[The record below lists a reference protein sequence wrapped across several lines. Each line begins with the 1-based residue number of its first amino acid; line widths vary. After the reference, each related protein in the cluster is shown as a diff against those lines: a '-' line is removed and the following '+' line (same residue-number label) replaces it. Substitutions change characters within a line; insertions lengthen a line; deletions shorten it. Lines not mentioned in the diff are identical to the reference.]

1 VGGRKLAAGEVCRIS
16 YFLPNF
22 KKNRDLMR
30 SIWTGAIGF
39 GLVNIP
45 IKMYSATQDSNLDLD
60 MLDKKDH
67 AHIRFKRVN
76 EDTGKEVPW
85 ENIVK
90 GYKLDDRYIVLTD
103 EDFEKA
109 SPEKSKTI
117 NINEFVD
124 ESEIDGIYYET
135 PYYLEPEKSG
145 AKAYILLRDA
155 LEKSGKV
162 GFGSFVLRNKE
173 GLCLIKPRE
182 NAIVLNRIRWAQEI
196 RPTKEL
202 NIPKESIKPAEMK
215 MAMQLINSLSGPFDI
230 GKYKDTYADELM
242 KLIKAKAK
250 GVKPAAPA
258 LRVVHRKGKEDLLS
272 QLKASLQGSKRR
284 VS

>member
-1 VGGRKLAAGEVCRIS
+1 
-16 YFLPNF
+16 
-22 KKNRDLMR
+22 MR

-45 IKMYSATQDSNLDLD
+45 IKMYSAIRDSELDLD

-67 AHIRFKRVN
+67 ANIKFKRVN
-76 EDTGKEVPW
+76 ENTGKEVAW

-103 EDFEKA
+103 DDFEKA
-109 SPEKSKTI
+109 SPEKSRI
-117 NINEFVD
+117 IGINEFVK
-124 ESEIDGIYYET
+124 EEEIDGIYYET

-145 AKAYILLRDA
+145 AKAYALLRDA
-155 LEKSGKV
+155 LHKTGKV

-173 GLCLIKPRE
+173 GLVLVKPME
-182 NAIVLNRIRWAQEI
+182 NILVLNRIRWAREI
-196 RPTKEL
+196 RPTDEL
-202 NIPKESIKPAEMK
+202 TIPAGSGKPAEMK
-215 MAMQLINSLSGPFDI
+215 MAIELINQLSGPFDI
-230 GKYKDTYADELM
+230 AKYKDTYTDELM

-250 GVKPAAPA
+250 GVKPV
-258 LRVVHRKGKEDLLS
+258 RTTMKVVHRQGKDLLS

-284 VS
+284 AS

>member
-1 VGGRKLAAGEVCRIS
+1 
-16 YFLPNF
+16 
-22 KKNRDLMR
+22 MR

-109 SPEKSKTI
+109 SPEKSKI
-117 NINEFVD
+117 IGINEFVD
-124 ESEIDGIYYET
+124 EREIDGIYYET
-135 PYYLEPEKSG
+135 HITSSRRNPVPKPTPSFAMPWRKPGRSVSEVSSSG
-145 AKAYILLRDA
+145 IRKA
-155 LEKSGKV
+155 
-162 GFGSFVLRNKE
+162 
-173 GLCLIKPRE
+173 
-182 NAIVLNRIRWAQEI
+182 
-196 RPTKEL
+196 
-202 NIPKESIKPAEMK
+202 
-215 MAMQLINSLSGPFDI
+215 
-230 GKYKDTYADELM
+230 
-242 KLIKAKAK
+242 
-250 GVKPAAPA
+250 
-258 LRVVHRKGKEDLLS
+258 
-272 QLKASLQGSKRR
+272 
-284 VS
+284 

>member
-1 VGGRKLAAGEVCRIS
+1 
-16 YFLPNF
+16 
-22 KKNRDLMR
+22 MR

-45 IKMYSATQDSNLDLD
+45 IKMYSAVQDSDLDLD

-76 EDTGKEVPW
+76 EDTGKEVAW

-90 GYKLDDRYIVLTD
+90 AYKLDDRYVVLTD

-109 SPEKSKTI
+109 SPEKSKI
-117 NINEFVD
+117 IGINEFVD
-124 ESEIDGIYYET
+124 EREIDGIYYEM

-145 AKAYILLRDA
+145 TKAYALLRDA
-155 LEKSGKV
+155 LHKTGKV

-173 GLCLIKPRE
+173 GLCLIKPME
-182 NAIVLNRIRWAQEI
+182 EILVLNRIRWAQEI
-196 RPTKEL
+196 RPSDEL
-202 NIPKESIKPAEMK
+202 NIPKGNAKPAEMK
-215 MAMQLINSLSGPFDI
+215 MAVELINQLSGAFDI
-230 GKYKDTYADELM
+230 ASYKDTYSDELM

-250 GVKPAAPA
+250 GQKPAKPQM
-258 LRVVHRKGKEDLLS
+258 RVVHSPGKDL
-272 QLKASLQGSKRR
+272 
-284 VS
+284 

>member
-1 VGGRKLAAGEVCRIS
+1 
-16 YFLPNF
+16 
-22 KKNRDLMR
+22 MR

-67 AHIRFKRVN
+67 ARIRFKRVN
-76 EDTGKEVPW
+76 EDTGKEVAW
-85 ENIVK
+85 ENIVR
-90 GYKLDDRYIVLTD
+90 GYKLDDQYVILTD

-109 SPEKSKTI
+109 SPEKSKII
-117 NINEFVD
+117 NINEFVAED
-124 ESEIDGIYYET
+124 EVDGIYYES

-145 AKAYILLRDA
+145 AKAYALLRDA
-155 LEKSGKV
+155 LGKTGKV

-173 GLCLIKPRE
+173 ALCLIKPMDDVL
-182 NAIVLNRIRWAQEI
+182 VLNRIRWAQEI
-196 RPTKEL
+196 RSTGDLSVPSGE
-202 NIPKESIKPAEMK
+202 PKPAELK
-215 MAMQLINSLSGPFDI
+215 MAVQLIDQLSGPFDI
-230 GKYKDTYADELM
+230 EKYKDTYADELM

-250 GVKPAAPA
+250 GVKPAKSA

>member
-1 VGGRKLAAGEVCRIS
+1 
-16 YFLPNF
+16 
-22 KKNRDLMR
+22 MR

-45 IKMYSATQDSNLDLD
+45 IKMLSATQDSNLDLD

-109 SPEKSKTI
+109 SPEKSKLI
-117 NINEFVD
+117 NINEFVA
-124 ESEIDGIYYET
+124 EREIDGIYYES

-145 AKAYILLRDA
+145 AKAYGLLRDA
-155 LEKSGKV
+155 LAKSGKV

-173 GLCLIKPRE
+173 GLCLIKPMK
-182 NAIVLNRIRWAQEI
+182 NVLVLNRIRWAQEI
-196 RPTKEL
+196 RPTSEL
-202 NIPKESIKPAEMK
+202 NIPKETTKPAELK
-215 MAMQLINSLSGPFDI
+215 MAIQLIDQLSGPFDI
-230 GKYKDTYADELM
+230 DKYKDTYADELM

-250 GVKPAAPA
+250 GVKPATTA

>member
-1 VGGRKLAAGEVCRIS
+1 
-16 YFLPNF
+16 
-22 KKNRDLMR
+22 MR

-45 IKMYSATQDSNLDLD
+45 IKMYSATQDSDLDLD

-109 SPEKSKTI
+109 SPEKSKII

-155 LEKSGKV
+155 LAKSGKV

-173 GLCLIKPRE
+173 GLCLIKPWE
-182 NAIVLNRIRWAQEI
+182 NVLMLNRIRWAQEV

-202 NIPKESIKPAEMK
+202 NIPRESTKPAEMK
-215 MAMQLINSLSGPFDI
+215 MAMQLIGSLSGPFNID
-230 GKYKDTYADELM
+230 KYKDTYADELM

>member
-1 VGGRKLAAGEVCRIS
+1 
-16 YFLPNF
+16 
-22 KKNRDLMR
+22 MR

-45 IKMYSATQDSNLDLD
+45 IKMFSAVQDSDLDLA

-67 AHIRFKRVN
+67 SNIKFKRVN
-76 EDTGKEVPW
+76 ENTGKEVPW

-90 GYKLDDRYIVLTD
+90 GYKLDDKYVVLTD
-103 EDFEKA
+103 EDFQKA
-109 SPEKSKTI
+109 SPEKTKIIT
-117 NINEFVD
+117 INEFVA
-124 ESEIDGIYYET
+124 ESEIDGIYFET
-135 PYYLEPEKSG
+135 PYYLEPEKQG
-145 AKAYILLRDA
+145 AKAYGLLRDA
-155 LEKSGKV
+155 LHKTGKV

-173 GLCLIKPRE
+173 GLCLIKPME
-182 NAIVLNRIRWAQEI
+182 NVLVLNRIRWAQEI
-196 RPTKEL
+196 RSVSEL
-202 NIPKESIKPAEMK
+202 NIPGATSKPAEMK
-215 MAMQLINSLSGPFDI
+215 MAVQLIEQLSGPFDI
-230 GKYKDTYADELM
+230 EKYKDTYSDELM

-250 GVKPAAPA
+250 GRKPAIPT